1 MKVTKNILFLGLVSL
16 LFCHKMV
23 VAQDGKKDKGDDS
36 TAFFVDD
43 ILAVGRVSWGM
54 KAGVNYTN
62 LHGKDMTYLFSNDES
77 TYKVGFQGGVFVR
90 TALNKRF
97 TLGHELMFNQRKF
110 GVLLSDDGG
119 GYSSRIATGS
129 IVLVPINVDYAV
141 GPVHIYAGPYVST
154 LLYADIQ
161 RRDEDG
167 TWFKDKQIYGSAGDD
182 ESENKYLQKM
192 EVGFNTGIAYQLNR
206 RFLLGLNY
214 TQGLSSMFQYASS
227 YDVGDSKDRIR
238 VFSRGFSFSLAYTL

>member
-1 MKVTKNILFLGLVSL
+1 MKVTKNILFLGLVSF

-23 VAQDGKKDKGDDS
+23 VAQDTTTYKGIDS
-36 TAFFVDD
+36 TSVFADD
-43 ILAVGRVSWGM
+43 ILTIGKVSWGV
-54 KAGVNYTN
+54 KLGVGYTN
-62 LHGKDMTYLFSNDES
+62 LHGKDIAYLFSNDES
-77 TYKVGFQGGVFVR
+77 TYKVGFQGGIFVR
-90 TALNKRF
+90 TAINKRF
-97 TLGHELMFNQRKF
+97 ALGHELMFSQRKF
-110 GVLLSDDGG
+110 GILLSDDGG
-119 GYSSRIATGS
+119 DYSSRIATGS
-129 IVLVPINVDYAV
+129 IALVPINVDYAV

-161 RRDEDG
+161 RREEDG

-192 EVGFNTGIAYQLNR
+192 EMGFNTGIAYQLNR

-227 YDVGDSKDRIR
+227 YDVGDSKDHIR